1 MLRTSSCSPHRAYR
15 PGPPSTG
22 RAGHADGRDRL
33 PERLLEQAG
42 RERLGWWGQAAGA
55 AALGGG
61 VQADDGVEVDRAAP
75 LELGHLGVGDPDQP
89 PQLPLLEADQP
100 AEGTLDGD
108 GGPPPQLGRERVPQH
123 LRLGVVAGRA
133 ERLAQPRVVLVV
145 AVPAAI
151 PDAVRAAGTLPVG
164 VAGQHQPPLR
174 LAGVDPAEAGSG
186 EGHEQPRM
194 RRHRLGDALAAL
206 EAGGQELVGIGPVGG
221 RTRRAAGLPAGAAR
235 LEQHP
240 IRLPLAV
247 VDGADLAGLP
257 GRRARPGRPGGSGG
271 GSSRPG
277 RPARPTGHSRGRPA
291 PRPRQDA
298 GEQLAHPG
306 RLAHAASPGAG
317 IGGHDPQPRR
327 LLGQQPGRVA
337 PAGRRWRG

>member
-1 MLRTSSCSPHRAYR
+1 M
-15 PGPPSTG
+15 
-22 RAGHADGRDRL
+22 
-33 PERLLEQAG
+33 
-42 RERLGWWGQAAGA
+42 
-55 AALGGG
+55 
-61 VQADDGVEVDRAAP
+61 EVDRPAP
-75 LELGHLGVGDPDQP
+75 LELGHLGIGDPDQP
-89 PQLPLLEADQP
+89 AQLPLLEADQP

-151 PDAVRAAGTLPVG
+151 PEAVRAAGTLAVR

-174 LAGVDPAEAGSG
+174 LPRVDPAEAGGG

-194 RRHRLGDALAAL
+194 PADRLGDALAAL
-206 EAGGQELVGIGPVGG
+206 EPGGEELVGVGPVGG

-240 IRLPLAV
+240 VRLPLRV
-247 VDGADLAGLP
+247 VDLCGPRRSG
-257 GRRARPGRPGGSGG
+257 GRPARPGRPGGSGG

-277 RPARPTGHSRGRPA
+277 RPARPTAHSRGRPG
-291 PRPRQDA
+291 PRPR
-298 GEQLAHPG
+298 PG
-306 RLAHAASPGAG
+306 RPGSSSPTRAGSVMPPPLAPASGTTRSPGACS
-317 IGGHDPQPRR
+317 
-327 LLGQQPGRVA
+327 A
-337 PAGRRWRG
+337 SSPAGSARSPAVARMTAATWW